1 MVGYMPSSRWTTENQ
16 PSAIFGGPLSH
27 HNGLS
32 RFFILVFFIFYF
44 ILLIYLS
51 LSYWSLCINIGFHL
65 NVSMGYLSV
74 WTNEPLYLYLF
85 LVSFLGLLSFYLLG
99 FFFLFGC
106 VSIYSVLFC
115 VILIPQKPYFSNER
129 QKEIDL
135 KGREDGKKLRGIQ
148 GRDAIIRVYYIRK
161 FMWNYMK
168 KYFQ

>member
-16 PSAIFGGPLSH
+16 PNAIFGGPLSH

-99 FFFLFGC
+99 FFSYLD
-106 VSIYSVLFC
+106 VLVYILFC
-115 VILIPQKPYFSNER
+115 FMLFLSLRSLIFLMRN
-129 QKEIDL
+129 
-135 KGREDGKKLRGIQ
+135 
-148 GRDAIIRVYYIRK
+148 RK
-161 FMWNYMK
+161 R
-168 KYFQ
+168 